1 MNIISKNVDF
11 FFIKFPII
19 FPLIY
24 WFGINFLPDYEN
36 YIIILTI
43 FLLAEPHF
51 GATWPFM
58 LYENNKK
65 LIFKEKNLFFY
76 LPVLIVLFSIIGFFY
91 FKKEFLLLFFLANIF
106 HVTRQSVGIS
116 KLYVPNFNEKK
127 FQENLIYF
135 FNILLFFVGF
145 FRFYIPLIHSND
157 VFYLNIFLFI
167 ILFIICV
174 IYIYR
179 FKLGENIYILI
190 TGLLIFFPIA
200 FVDKPVHAILMGVT
214 MHYSQYLILT
224 YVINHRR
231 NISTTKKSFPT
242 VFTPVKKFFFIIF
255 LYSLFMSIMSLTSK
269 SSFLFLQQLVLIPI
283 IFQNLHFYFDGLLWR
298 FSKTENRINT
308 LSFLY
313 KHN

>member
-1 MNIISKNVDF
+1 MNIISKNVDLL
-11 FFIKFPII
+11 FIKFPII

-65 LIFKEKNLFFY
+65 LILKEKNLFFY

-116 KLYVPNFNEKK
+116 KLYISNLNEKK
-127 FQENLIYF
+127 FQEYIIYF
-135 FNILLFFVGF
+135 FNIILFFVGF

-157 VFYLNIFLFI
+157 VFYLNIFDL
-167 ILFIICV
+167 
-174 IYIYR
+174 
-179 FKLGENIYILI
+179 YIL
-190 TGLLIFFPIA
+190 
-200 FVDKPVHAILMGVT
+200 D
-214 MHYSQYLILT
+214 Y
-224 YVINHRR
+224 
-231 NISTTKKSFPT
+231 
-242 VFTPVKKFFFIIF
+242 
-255 LYSLFMSIMSLTSK
+255 
-269 SSFLFLQQLVLIPI
+269 
-283 IFQNLHFYFDGLLWR
+283 
-298 FSKTENRINT
+298 
-308 LSFLY
+308 
-313 KHN
+313 

>member
-24 WFGINFLPDYEN
+24 WFGINFFPDYEN

-58 LYENNKK
+58 LYENNKE
-65 LIFKEKNLFFY
+65 LIFKEKKLFFY
-76 LPVLIVLFSIIGFFY
+76 LPVVIVLFSIIGFFY
-91 FKKEFLLLFFLANIF
+91 FKKEFLLIFFLANIF

-116 KLYVPNFNEKK
+116 KLYVPNLNEKK

-174 IYIYR
+174 IYIYK
-179 FKLGENIYILI
+179 FKLGENIYTLI

-224 YVINHRR
+224 YVINRRR
-231 NISTTKKSFPT
+231 NISTTKKSSPT
-242 VFTPVKKFFFIIF
+242 VFIPVKKFFFIIF

-269 SSFLFLQQLVLIPI
+269 SSFLFLQQLVLVPI

-298 FSKTENRINT
+298 FSKKENRINT

>member
-24 WFGINFLPDYEN
+24 WFGINFFPDYEN

-58 LYENNKK
+58 LYENNKE

-76 LPVLIVLFSIIGFFY
+76 LPVLIVFFSIIGFFY

-116 KLYVPNFNEKK
+116 KLYVLNLSEKK

-135 FNILLFFVGF
+135 FFYVIL
-145 FRFYIPLIHSND
+145 
-157 VFYLNIFLFI
+157 
-167 ILFIICV
+167 
-174 IYIYR
+174 IYIYVLY
-179 FKLGENIYILI
+179 FFNLI
-190 TGLLIFFPIA
+190 RL
-200 FVDKPVHAILMGVT
+200 
-214 MHYSQYLILT
+214 
-224 YVINHRR
+224 
-231 NISTTKKSFPT
+231 
-242 VFTPVKKFFFIIF
+242 
-255 LYSLFMSIMSLTSK
+255 SL
-269 SSFLFLQQLVLIPI
+269 LFLK
-283 IFQNLHFYFDGLLWR
+283 F
-298 FSKTENRINT
+298 
-308 LSFLY
+308 LSY
-313 KHN
+313 ID